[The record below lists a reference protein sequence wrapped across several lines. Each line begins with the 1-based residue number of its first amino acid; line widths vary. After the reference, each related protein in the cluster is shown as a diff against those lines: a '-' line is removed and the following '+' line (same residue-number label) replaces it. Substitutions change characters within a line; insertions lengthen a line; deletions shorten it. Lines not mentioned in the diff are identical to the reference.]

1 MPLAEF
7 DHLIVLA
14 PHLAPE
20 AARFT
25 RAGFEVSSGGRF
37 PPEVPFHN
45 ALIGFPNE
53 TYIELLGV
61 QRPGARL
68 VARGLSAIG
77 LFELALRSRSER
89 ERRIGG
95 LLGEPPGVADVCFRV
110 PAIDGPALERESGVR
125 WECSQMQRQT
135 PSGELAQ
142 WQMAFPSDA
151 RLPFLIRDT
160 TPRSRRIP
168 SGASHANRVRH
179 LTEIRLA
186 MRDVAQAIPLYE
198 WLLGPARREAGASA
212 VWDSLGTRITLE
224 EGAGRKPLAVRA
236 SMGPTVAAGSRA
248 GAARPLSTGL
258 VLE

>member
-14 PHLAPE
+14 PRLEPE
-20 AARFT
+20 TARFT
-25 RAGFEVSSGGRF
+25 GAGFEVKSGGRF

-53 TYIELLGV
+53 TYLELLGV
-61 QRPGARL
+61 QRSGARL

-77 LFELALRSRSER
+77 LFAVALRSRSER

-95 LLGEPPGVADVCFRV
+95 LLGERPGVADVCFRV
-110 PAIDGPALERESGVR
+110 SAIDGPALERESGVR
-125 WECSQMQRQT
+125 WECSQMQRQA

-151 RLPFLIRDT
+151 RLPFLIRDI
-160 TPRSRRIP
+160 TPRGRRIP
-168 SGASHANRVRH
+168 SDASHANGVER

-186 MRDVAQAIPLYE
+186 MRDAARAVPLYE

-212 VWDSLGTRITLE
+212 VWDSLGTRIVLE
-224 EGAGRKPLAVRA
+224 EGAGRRALGIRA
-236 SMGPTVAAGSRA
+236 SMESAAAPGYRP
-248 GAARPLSTGL
+248 GAAPTLPTGL